1 MAGKQIIC
9 PGCGAAITWS
19 VPKHGKLRLACAC
32 HSMLFEVAEAT
43 EGEIAALKMTVE
55 RELREAYAETMA
67 MAAVLAPEAGA
78 RQ

>member
-1 MAGKQIIC
+1 MADQQIIC

-19 VPKHGKLRLACAC
+19 GPKAGKLRLACSC
-32 HSMLFEVAEAT
+32 HSMVFEVAGASESD
-43 EGEIAALKMTVE
+43 IAALKMKVE

-67 MAAVLAPEAGA
+67 MAAVLSPEAGA